1 MQMNK
6 TFFTFGLFL
15 VGLAALLLLL
25 NVIPF
30 GIAAALALLGSGLS
44 IVSTQSKRIRP
55 KSTPEAQVVQT
66 VMSADKK
73 SRAVIKQR
81 PDGKFQVETWKQV
94 DYIQDSGPSWARQ
107 GASGITDTL
116 SDAMDMAQSYVH
128 MR

>member
-1 MQMNK
+1 MNK
-6 TFFTFGLFL
+6 TLFAFGLFL
-15 VGLAALLLLL
+15 VVLATVLLLT
-25 NVIPF
+25 NAIPF

-44 IVSTQSKRIRP
+44 MISTKSRRISP

-81 PDGKFQVETWKQV
+81 PDGKFQVETWRQV

>member
-1 MQMNK
+1 MNK
-6 TFFTFGLFL
+6 TLFAFGLFL
-15 VGLAALLLLL
+15 VVLATVLLLT
-25 NVIPF
+25 NAIPF

-44 IVSTQSKRIRP
+44 VISTKSRRISP

-81 PDGKFQVETWKQV
+81 PDGKFQVETWRQV

>member
-1 MQMNK
+1 MNK
-6 TFFTFGLFL
+6 TLFAFGLFL
-15 VGLAALLLLL
+15 VVLATVLLLT
-25 NVIPF
+25 NAIPF

-44 IVSTQSKRIRP
+44 VISTKSRRISP

-81 PDGKFQVETWKQV
+81 PDGKFQVETWRQV

-128 MR
+128 LR

>member
-1 MQMNK
+1 MNK
-6 TFFTFGLFL
+6 TLFAFGLFL
-15 VGLAALLLLL
+15 VVLATVLLLT
-25 NVIPF
+25 NAIPF

-44 IVSTQSKRIRP
+44 VISTKSRRISP

-81 PDGKFQVETWKQV
+81 PDGKFQVETWRQV

-107 GASGITDTL
+107 GASGITDTM

>member
-1 MQMNK
+1 MNK
-6 TFFTFGLFL
+6 TLFAFGLFL
-15 VGLAALLLLL
+15 VVLAAVLLLT
-25 NVIPF
+25 NVISF

-44 IVSTQSKRIRP
+44 VVSTQSRRIRP

-81 PDGKFQVETWKQV
+81 PDGKFQVETWRQV

-128 MR
+128 MQ

>member
-1 MQMNK
+1 MNK
-6 TFFTFGLFL
+6 TLFAFGLFL
-15 VGLAALLLLL
+15 VVLAAVLLLT
-25 NVIPF
+25 NVISF

-44 IVSTQSKRIRP
+44 VVSTQSRRIRP

-66 VMSADKK
+66 VMSVDKK